1 VFRYYKFIAPAY
13 ILNQIELE
21 ANGYG
26 IKNSIANLMNQLS
39 CTLATTNVLEYS
51 SQWRVLLFLVPN
63 KTLSPPL
70 GISKKIRIV
79 KNGLEMRK
87 LWPPKVKGVKN
98 SKKTIEHYKGQFL
111 NTQKVLFMLVFLILK
126 FEYDL

>member
-1 VFRYYKFIAPAY
+1 
-13 ILNQIELE
+13 
-21 ANGYG
+21 
-26 IKNSIANLMNQLS
+26 MNQLS

-70 GISKKIRIV
+70 GTSKKIRIV

-87 LWPPKVKGVKN
+87 LWPPKVKGVKIQ
-98 SKKTIEHYKGQFL
+98 KRPL
-111 NTQKVLFMLVFLILK
+111 NTIKANS
-126 FEYDL
+126 